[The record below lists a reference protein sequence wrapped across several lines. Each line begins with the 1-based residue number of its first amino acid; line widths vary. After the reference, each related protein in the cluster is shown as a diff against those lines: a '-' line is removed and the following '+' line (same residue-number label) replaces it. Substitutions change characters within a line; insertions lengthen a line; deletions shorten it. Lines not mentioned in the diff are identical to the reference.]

1 MFFDFLWGSYDVFL
15 SRKLWVL
22 THIPFSQQKN
32 LGKEG
37 VVQKFKSQSNSKGG
51 EQIGNSGI
59 FMILQPLLYVL
70 HQF

>member
-1 MFFDFLWGSYDVFL
+1 
-15 SRKLWVL
+15 VL

-37 VVQKFKSQSNSKGG
+37 VVQKFKSQSNTKGG